1 MTMTPKSHT
10 ITMEVNKKTG
20 EVFNAILHIPP
31 KMVPDAKQISDGSW
45 KFTSPLTGIPGK
57 LKFNENED
65 LGILDYHYVDDE
77 AEWNVP
83 MRVVPHGEKS
93 SVIIT
98 LFKPIHFTDEKF
110 EQRMKEIE
118 QMFQQM
124 KLIIET
130 N

>member
-1 MTMTPKSHT
+1 MTPLSHT

-20 EVFNAILHIPP
+20 DVFNAILHIPP
-31 KMVPDAKQISDGSW
+31 KMVPDAKQISDGTW
-45 KFTSPLTGIPGK
+45 EFVSPLSGIPAK
-57 LKFNENED
+57 LKFNENKD

-93 SVIIT
+93 SLIIT
-98 LFKPIHFTDEKF
+98 LFKPIHFSDEKF
-110 EQRMKEIE
+110 LARMKELE
-118 QMFQQM
+118 QLFQQM
-124 KLIIET
+124 KIIIET